1 MVPPLRAALAL
12 HCPVTGAVALHLLL
26 RAVEAD
32 PGVAPALAPKLP
44 VLLPRESPPPPH
56 IPPPSPSGRRRCRR
70 RRPPVN
76 LAGTDAATPTPSPGA
91 MMAWWQSRTAVMN
104 WYHGRGEEVDLGYN
118 SRRRVR
124 PAELCARL
132 LEAFA
137 AAGGPATYRRIQAR
151 VPRFSLDPK
160 VRAASAS
167 AARP

>member
-1 MVPPLRAALAL
+1 
-12 HCPVTGAVALHLLL
+12 
-26 RAVEAD
+26 
-32 PGVAPALAPKLP
+32 
-44 VLLPRESPPPPH
+44 
-56 IPPPSPSGRRRCRR
+56 
-70 RRPPVN
+70 
-76 LAGTDAATPTPSPGA
+76 
-91 MMAWWQSRTAVMN
+91 MN

-124 PAELCARL
+124 PAALCARL

-137 AAGGPATYRRIQAR
+137 AAGGPAAYRRIQAR